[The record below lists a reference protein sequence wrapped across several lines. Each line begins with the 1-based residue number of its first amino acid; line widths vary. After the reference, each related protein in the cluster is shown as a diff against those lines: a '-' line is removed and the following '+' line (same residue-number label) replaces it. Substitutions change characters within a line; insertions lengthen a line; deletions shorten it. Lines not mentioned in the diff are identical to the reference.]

1 VQTKKPT
8 VSVSGVA
15 NVAVG
20 KRDLGDRCMDNNEL
34 KTLMDRQEISFLLH
48 EYCRTLDAMDLD
60 TLAEIFTED
69 CIVEYGP
76 EDRLK
81 SHGKAAIRQG
91 LERLWRWKRTSHHL
105 SNIQIRFGQADE
117 ANALSYVIAWH
128 ERPDGSTGTIWGQY
142 HDMFVRTPVGWRL
155 KRRRQTMNGNDAGF
169 TVNVFS
175 SERRQAPA
183 GWVAPVID
191 RVAPV
196 R

>member
-1 VQTKKPT
+1 M
-8 VSVSGVA
+8 
-15 NVAVG
+15 N
-20 KRDLGDRCMDNNEL
+20 DREL

-69 CIVEYGP
+69 CVVEYGP

-81 SHGKAAIRQG
+81 SNGRAAIRQG

-105 SNIQIRFGQADE
+105 SNIQIGFAQANE

-128 ERPDGSTGTIWGQY
+128 ERSDGSTATVWGQY
-142 HDMFVRTPVGWRL
+142 HDTFVRTPAGWRL

-169 TVNVFS
+169 TVNVFP
-175 SERRQAPA
+175 SERRQPPA

-191 RVAPV
+191 RPAPT